1 MTAAGAAPARPA
13 AALLAWGIALPAAAG
28 AAAVLGFAP
37 FHAWPVPLASLAILF
52 IAWSRSGSSLQA
64 AISGFAFGL
73 GLNLAGVSWVY
84 VSLHEFG
91 HMPAALAAV
100 ATFLFCAYLALF
112 PAAAGW
118 LSHRFPAG
126 GSRRLLWAMPAAF
139 VLLEWVRGWL
149 FTGFPWLAIGY
160 SQAPASPLA
169 GFAPV
174 LGAYGVSLAAA
185 FAASLLAAFAASP
198 PWSRRR
204 AALAGVF
211 VALLGAGAALKLVAW
226 TSPAGPAVP
235 VALLQGNVP
244 QHLKWREE
252 VRNRTLRDYHDRIVK
267 SPARVVV
274 LPETALPA
282 FLDQLPPGY
291 LESLR
296 EHAQAAGKDVLI
308 GSVERRFS
316 GERFDYWNSVVRVGA
331 GGPAVV
337 PQAPP
342 RALRRVHPAGVRLD
356 PRGPEDPAHRLRAR
370 RRGPA
375 ADGGGRDQLRG
386 GHLLRGHLR
395 RGSHRRAAAGGRA
408 PQREQRRVV
417 RRVPRRGPAPAVLA
431 DARARDRPLD
441 GARDEHRGDRGD
453 RREGAGGGEAAAV
466 HRRGARGEPRAPCRG
481 HAFRAVGKPRGAGA
495 RGRGT
500 RLGRPQA
507 AAGSLAAAGLG
518 VASATNCSVQ
528 YSSSSASVRFSS
540 FTRPTWTVTVGL
552 PRLAA

>member
-13 AALLAWGIALPAAAG
+13 AALLAWGIVLPAVAG

-37 FHAWPVPLASLAILF
+37 FYAWPVPLASLAVLF
-52 IAWSRSGSSLQA
+52 IAWSRSGTSLQA

-118 LSHRFPAG
+118 LAHRFPAA
-126 GSRRLLWAMPAAF
+126 GSRRLLAAMPAAF

-160 SQAPASPLA
+160 SQAPAGPLA

-185 FAASLLAAFAASP
+185 FAAAILAAFAASP

-204 AALAGVF
+204 AALAGAF

-226 TSPAGPAVP
+226 TSPAGAAVP

-252 VRNRTLRDYHDRIVK
+252 VRHRTLRDYHARVVR

-291 LESLR
+291 LDSLR

-308 GSVERRFS
+308 GSVERQFS

-331 GGPAVV
+331 GGPQSYRKRHLVPFGEFIPPGFGWILAVLKI
-337 PQAPP
+337 PLTDFARGDAAQPP
-342 RALRRVHPAGVRLD
+342 M
-356 PRGPEDPAHRLRAR
+356 
-370 RRGPA
+370 
-375 ADGGGRDQLRG
+375 
-386 GHLLRGHLR
+386 
-395 RGSHRRAAAGGRA
+395 AAGGTSF
-408 PQREQRRVV
+408 
-417 RRVPRRGPAPAVLA
+417 AVA
-431 DARARDRPLD
+431 ICYEDIF
-441 GARDEHRGDRGD
+441 
-453 RREGAGGGEAAAV
+453 GEEVITA
-466 HRRGARGEPRAPCRG
+466 
-481 HAFRAVGKPRGAGA
+481 
-495 RGRGT
+495 
-500 RLGRPQA
+500 LPQA
-507 AAGSLAAAGLG
+507 GVLLNVSNDAWFGESLAADQHLQFSQMRALETGRWMVRATNTGVTAAIDEKGRVVGKLPQFTAGELAANPVPHAGATPFVRWGNLAALALAGAALAWAGL
-518 VASATNCSVQ
+518 
-528 YSSSSASVRFSS
+528 RR
-540 FTRPTWTVTVGL
+540 RPG
-552 PRLAA
+552 R